1 MFNELTTVENFV
13 RDLLAGP
20 QSTSGQIR
28 ELPTAYSLANVA
40 LSATGLGW
48 EYIPATT
55 LPRSETDVL
64 VERHLREAL
73 IRLNPEIAAQH
84 DRADEVIYHLRAIL
98 LGVHADGLVKANEQF
113 SEWLRGEKSM
123 PFGPNHSHVPVRLID
138 FDNLANN
145 RYVVTQQLT
154 YRAPEKRFDIV
165 LFVNGIPLVVGEAK
179 TPVRPAVSWVDGAID
194 IHDDYELSI
203 PAFFVPNV
211 FSFSTEGKTYRYGS
225 IRMPLDIWSPWI
237 APDNDGTLSGLEE
250 VESSVR
256 AMLRPDVVL
265 DILQNFTVFATDK
278 RHRKIKIICRYQQ
291 YYTANQIVERV
302 VDGLIKKGL
311 IWHFQGSGKSLLMVF
326 AAQKLRL
333 HPGMRNPTI
342 LVVVDRIDL
351 DTQITATFNAADV
364 PNTVSTES
372 SDELRRLLAQD
383 ARKIIITTI
392 YKFREITGVLNSRSN
407 IILMADEA
415 HRTQEGDLGHKMRRA
430 LPNAFLFGLTGT
442 PINKRDHN
450 TFYAFGAEEDTQG
463 YMSRYSFEESI
474 RDGATLP
481 LHFEP
486 RLVEL
491 HLDRAAI
498 DAAFDQATEEF
509 SEVDRAVISQ
519 RGARVGVLIKAP
531 ERVRAIALDIV
542 RHYQEKV
549 EPSGLK
555 AMIVAYDRESCVLF
569 KRALDEIIAPEK
581 SEVVMTVAPSER
593 EWRKYDRSKDDEE
606 KLLDRFRDP
615 ADPLQFL
622 IVTAK
627 LLAGFDAPILQSIY
641 LDKPIKEHNLLQ
653 AICRANR
660 PFKDKSHGLIID
672 YVGIFDDVALALSF
686 DEKSVQRVVTNI
698 EELKLQLPFFM
709 DKCLSYFIG
718 VDRSIPGYEGLLAA
732 QQSLPNNDVRDAFA
746 ADYSALSRLWETLS
760 PSDALTPYTEDYRW
774 LSQVYESVKPPSGHG
789 KLLWHVLGP
798 KTIELIHENVHV
810 SAVRDDLETLVM
822 DADLLSNALSEDE
835 SGKRAKEVE
844 IKIIAR
850 LRRHANDPK
859 FIELGRRLEEL
870 KDRLERGL
878 LTSVSFLKSL
888 LEIAREVVQAEK
900 QVDPV
905 EEQDRGVTAL
915 TDLFTEVRT
924 ENTPI
929 IVERIVADIDN
940 IVKIVRFPGWQ
951 QTIAGEREVKQA
963 LRKTLLKYKLAHE
976 QDLFDRAYAY
986 IEQYY

>member
-1 MFNELTTVENFV
+1 MFKELDVEEFV
-13 RDLLAGP
+13 RDLLAG
-20 QSTSGQIR
+20 QQASSGQIR
-28 ELPTAYSLANVA
+28 ELPTPYSPANVA

-48 EYIPATT
+48 EYVPATS
-55 LPRSETDVL
+55 LPRNETDVL

-138 FDNLANN
+138 FDNLTNN
-145 RYVVTQQLT
+145 RYVVTTQLT

-211 FSFSTEGKTYRYGS
+211 FSFSTEGKTFRYGS
-225 IRMPLDIWSPWI
+225 IRMPLDIWSPWV
-237 APDNDGTLSGLEE
+237 APDNDGTLTNLEE

-302 VDGLIKKGL
+302 VTGLIKKGL

-333 HPGMRNPTI
+333 HPALRNPTI

-364 PNTVSTES
+364 PNTVTASTRE
-372 SDELRRLLAQD
+372 ELQRLLAQD

-392 YKFREITGVLNSRSN
+392 YKFAEFPGVLNNRSN

-415 HRTQEGDLGHKMRRA
+415 HRTQEGDLGHKMRQA

-442 PINKRDHN
+442 PINKRDRN

-463 YMSRYSFEESI
+463 YMSRYSFEELI

-498 DAAFDQATEEF
+498 DAAFDQATEDF
-509 SEVDRAVISQ
+509 SEADRAVLSQ

-531 ERVRAIALDIV
+531 ERIRAIANDIV
-542 RHYQEKV
+542 KHYEEKL
-549 EPSGLK
+549 EPAGFK
-555 AMIVAYDRESCVLF
+555 AMIVAYDRPSCVLF
-569 KRALDEIIAPEK
+569 KQALDQIIAPER
-581 SEVVMTVAPSER
+581 SEIVMTVEPSER
-593 EWRKYDRSKDDEE
+593 DWRKYDRSKDEEE

-627 LLAGFDAPILQSIY
+627 LLAGFDAPILQAIY

-686 DEKSVQRVVTNI
+686 DEKSIQRVVTNI
-698 EELKLQLPFFM
+698 EELKLQLPVFM

-732 QQSLPNNDVRDAFA
+732 QQSLPNNEVRDAFA

-760 PSDALTPYTEDYRW
+760 PSDALTPYIEDYRW
-774 LSQVYESVKPPSGHG
+774 LSQVYEFGQAAERPRQ
-789 KLLWHVLGP
+789 
-798 KTIELIHENVHV
+798 
-810 SAVRDDLETLVM
+810 ATLARPRPQDHRAYPRERPRQRRPRRPG
-822 DADLLSNALSEDE
+822 DA
-835 SGKRAKEVE
+835 
-844 IKIIAR
+844 
-850 LRRHANDPK
+850 RH
-859 FIELGRRLEEL
+859 GRRSPLQRPL
-870 KDRLERGL
+870 RG
-878 LTSVSFLKSL
+878 
-888 LEIAREVVQAEK
+888 RVQ
-900 QVDPV
+900 
-905 EEQDRGVTAL
+905 
-915 TDLFTEVRT
+915 
-924 ENTPI
+924 
-929 IVERIVADIDN
+929 
-940 IVKIVRFPGWQ
+940 
-951 QTIAGEREVKQA
+951 
-963 LRKTLLKYKLAHE
+963 
-976 QDLFDRAYAY
+976 
-986 IEQYY
+986 